1 MATVH
6 TDIISLCEQKAIE
19 YLYPHYKFEGRKPR
33 IKHVKKMAQD
43 GVMSVSGLLERVI
56 LDNSKL
62 KRSHEPGEDFS
73 DGSDA
78 KYATAR
84 LKYHSQYHRKD
95 GAQVKVMRCWA
106 TVGNLKNKKGRL
118 RIFVNYYNPEQD
130 IYKPYM
136 FSIPYSV
143 WSKNLRSSGVIT
155 FAFSAVDNNLA
166 GKTAKR
172 FAKYQVF
179 SIKELA
185 A

>member
-6 TDIISLCEQKAIE
+6 TDVISLCEQKAIE
-19 YLYPHYKFEGRKPR
+19 YFYPHYKFKGRKPR
-33 IKHVKKMAQD
+33 IKHVKQMATD

-56 LDNSKL
+56 LDNNQKL
-62 KRSHEPGEDFS
+62 KRSHKKGEDYH

-84 LKYHSQYHRKD
+84 LKHCNSYTKKD
-95 GAQVKVMRCWA
+95 GTVQKVMRCL
-106 TVGNLKNKKGRL
+106 TEVTNLKNKKGRL
-118 RIFVNYYNPEQD
+118 RVFINYCNPD
-130 IYKPYM
+130 RDLYKPYM

-143 WSKNLRSSGVIT
+143 WSKCLNKKGNILFS
-155 FAFSAVDNNLA
+155 FASDTTLA
-166 GKTAKR
+166 GKTAER
-172 FAKYQVF
+172 YGKYQVF